1 MFGPGTYS
9 EREVLVGHLEEHLDA
24 LRAAAQGLTEEQA
37 RATPCRSS
45 LSVGGLV
52 KHVAHVLG
60 GRLVADGAPTPDDR
74 ARFESSFALGDD
86 ETLAG
91 AVADLDRVRAELLD
105 RWHATDPGGDALEP
119 PAPWFGRTEPT
130 PSVERYRMVHLVT
143 EVARHAGHADIV
155 REQLDGASSTS
166 LLAAVEGW
174 PANDFVQPWRPP
186 TDG

>member
-1 MFGPGTYS
+1 MTERTQHDDAPGSPDPEKVHTFDLID
-9 EREVLVGHLEEHLDA
+9 EVPGV
-24 LRAAAQGLTEEQA
+24 
-37 RATPCRSS
+37 S
-45 LSVGGLV
+45 
-52 KHVAHVLG
+52 
-60 GRLVADGAPTPDDR
+60 DGAPTPDDR

-174 PANDFVQPWRPP
+174 PANDFV
-186 TDG
+186 